1 MNIRHTIQRIAK
13 SELTKNSAKL
23 LSANVVA
30 QAIGLL
36 VYPLLTRLYTPDDFG
51 LLNLFLSIGGVLVLL
66 STAEYQY
73 AIVLPKREEDASGCF
88 HIGFGI
94 LIGITIL
101 CAISAVFSPQIA
113 RLFKAP
119 ALADYYPLMCVFV
132 FCSGLWTL
140 LNYWYIRH
148 KQFGAVSGYQL
159 TQSIGNAGFKYGF
172 GCAGW
177 LRSGLIVSTI
187 LGPIIALTT
196 SICRHFK
203 RDIVPLFV
211 FDKQHCRAMA
221 KQYANFPKFSLPR
234 ALINNF
240 SSNLPILLLT
250 PFFGLAEIG
259 YFGMAL
265 TLAFRPINMIS
276 GSLYQVFFQR
286 TSEQVQNRQSI
297 LPFFR
302 KFVKNTLVIVI
313 PSFVVLYF
321 VLPWL
326 TEWLLGAGWGLTG
339 EYIRLMLP
347 WLAANCITTPIE
359 YLIDVFK
366 QQKYNLVAESIYLTL
381 RLISL
386 IIGIYLN
393 NFSIAITLYSL
404 SGMLYR
410 ICYCVW
416 LYKIIKRYEYKI
428 THHVY

>member
-1 MNIRHTIQRIAK
+1 MNIRHTIQRITK

-73 AIVLPKREEDASGCF
+73 AIVLPKKDEDARACF

-172 GCAGW
+172 GCADW

-326 TEWLLGAGWGLTG
+326 TEWLLGAGWSLTG

-386 IIGIYLN
+386 IMGIYLN
-393 NFSIAITLYSL
+393 NFSIAITLYSV

-416 LYKIIKRYEYKI
+416 LYKIIKRYECKI

>member
-1 MNIRHTIQRIAK
+1 MNIRHTIQRITK

-73 AIVLPKREEDASGCF
+73 AIVLPKREEDARGCF

-119 ALADYYPLMCVFV
+119 ALAEYYPLMCVFV

-347 WLAANCITTPIE
+347 WLFFSAMVAPIC
-359 YLIDVFK
+359 YLSDIFQK
-366 QQKYNLVAESIYLTL
+366 QHIGLAFEIGLIAVRFIGVIVGIGYNDFTMAVA
-381 RLISL
+381 
-386 IIGIYLN
+386 
-393 NFSIAITLYSL
+393 LYSFGGAL
-404 SGMLYR
+404 L
-410 ICYCVW
+410 IFAQLLW
-416 LYKIIKRYEYKI
+416 LRHLVYRYEKRLKA
-428 THHVY
+428 

>member
-1 MNIRHTIQRIAK
+1 M
-13 SELTKNSAKL
+13 

-73 AIVLPKREEDASGCF
+73 AIVLPKREADARACF

-326 TEWLLGAGWGLTG
+326 TEWLLGAGWSLTG
-339 EYIRLMLP
+339 EYIQLMLP
-347 WLAANCITTPIE
+347 WLCCNILTSSTGFLYDILSKQRIE
-359 YLIDVFK
+359 LLCEILTMILRTAGILLGVWNNDFPMAIAGYATGSTIATIVRYVWSMIFIREYEDT
-366 QQKYNLVAESIYLTL
+366 LVS
-381 RLISL
+381 
-386 IIGIYLN
+386 
-393 NFSIAITLYSL
+393 
-404 SGMLYR
+404 
-410 ICYCVW
+410 
-416 LYKIIKRYEYKI
+416 
-428 THHVY
+428 